1 MKEKAFTL
9 VELLVVLAV
18 ISILATLTIST
29 LQAQRLKARDA
40 RRKMDVDALRKAI
53 ELYSVDK
60 EKYPEQGSSWC
71 CIEAAGADPDQC
83 NTYAA
88 DVSGYISS
96 IPKDPIY
103 PQLQDGTTSCYWY
116 KTKDSGREYKIRVI
130 LEQSKEYYEI
140 CSGGGKDIN

>member
-9 VELLVVLAV
+9 VELLVVLAI

-53 ELYSVDK
+53 ELYSVDE
-60 EKYPEQGSSWC
+60 EKYSEQDSSWC
-71 CIEAAGADPDQC
+71 CIEAAGAESDQC
-83 NTYAA
+83 NAYAA
-88 DVSGYISS
+88 DISEYISS
-96 IPKDPIY
+96 VPKDPLY

-116 KTKDSGREYKIRVI
+116 KTKDSGREYKIRVL
-130 LEQSKEYYEI
+130 LEQPKEYYEVY
-140 CSGGGKDIN
+140 SGDGKDIY